1 MDCMTFPSRSSFGMF
16 RRWQSFIGAGVVAV
30 DLAGGTVAAHTAH
43 EGTAGAVELAGQDV
57 VRFRFIL
64 CLELTVQFQ
73 HGLCPLPKFIVD
85 NGRNGSFNAHVIRFA
100 DVHAAIGFV
109 LDDSG
114 NAALVEG
121 VALTGAQSFGVEL
134 STIDM
139 ADSPAA

>member
-1 MDCMTFPSRSSFGMF
+1 MGR
-16 RRWQSFIGAGVVAV
+16 GVVAV
-30 DLAGGTVAAHTAH
+30 DFAGGTVAAHTAH
-43 EGTAGAVELAGQDV
+43 EGTTGAVELAGQDV
-57 VRFRFIL
+57 VRFWFIL

-121 VALTGAQSFGVEL
+121 L
-134 STIDM
+134 
-139 ADSPAA
+139 P